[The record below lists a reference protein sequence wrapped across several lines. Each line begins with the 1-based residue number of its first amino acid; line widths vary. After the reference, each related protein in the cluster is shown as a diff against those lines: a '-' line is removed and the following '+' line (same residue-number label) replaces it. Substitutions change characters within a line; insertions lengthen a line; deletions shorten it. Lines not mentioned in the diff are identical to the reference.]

1 MSRVIVTSGRCGPPI
16 TRSVRSWCLIQKMA
30 SLSCAENSG
39 NGVVSTNRTHDIVD
53 FGVIQ
58 LSKGILVAQELFVV
72 KGRGHRVGEAKNTLE
87 PFNDNV
93 LAFV

>member
-1 MSRVIVTSGRCGPPI
+1 VLDPENGK
-16 TRSVRSWCLIQKMA
+16 LE
-30 SLSCAENSG
+30 SCRRQFG

-53 FGVIQ
+53 FSVIQ

-72 KGRGHRVGEAKNTLE
+72 KGHGNTVGEAKNVLE

-93 LAFV
+93 LAFVGPAAGSWV

>member
-1 MSRVIVTSGRCGPPI
+1 MVWSADRTLGVVLVLDP
-16 TRSVRSWCLIQKMA
+16 
-30 SLSCAENSG
+30 ENGKLELCRRQFG

-58 LSKGILVAQELFVV
+58 LSKGILVAQELFVI
-72 KGRGHRVGEAKNTLE
+72 KGCGHRVGEAKDILE